1 MKTTYTTATEAIA
14 ASIEHNEITYAT
26 ASCVLGLLIA
36 CDDHADQVE
45 FWGEADGEDEYEW
58 RVHIIREEA

>member
-1 MKTTYTTATEAIA
+1 MKTTYTNAFEAIE
-14 ASIEHNEITYAT
+14 ASIDRDEITYAD
-26 ASCVLGLLIA
+26 ASCVFDLLIA